1 MKLFLYKTLIVIFS
15 AYVLFEFTIGQK
27 VKRLEDK
34 INTLNTERGREI
46 IADKIRKEIER
57 ANQKEDIL
65 TLKDRKL
72 LSTFMNKIINELNSG
87 NSQ

>member
-57 ANQKEDIL
+57 ANQKENIL

>member
-46 IADKIRKEIER
+46 IANKIRKEIER
-57 ANQKEDIL
+57 ANQKENIL